1 MGAEDTDIGTLPV
14 QLRQAQTSLATLQ
27 NGVSDQQKAIYDLQ
41 IKQVETTVERAQR
54 NLQAARLLSPCNC
67 VVQEAPLSVGATASS
82 ASAITLLDLSEITF
96 QTTNLNERDV
106 VNMKSGLPATIRLKA
121 FTETFTGTVDAVL
134 PVSSG
139 TLSTVALY
147 TVILRLDTTNVD
159 LRPGMTGQAEISL
172 K

>member
-1 MGAEDTDIGTLPV
+1 M
-14 QLRQAQTSLATLQ
+14 
-27 NGVSDQQKAIYDLQ
+27 
-41 IKQVETTVERAQR
+41 
-54 NLQAARLLSPCNC
+54 
-67 VVQEAPLSVGATASS
+67 SVGATASS